1 MREIEAAAIT
11 EAVRKLCIE
20 ANYVLPADVRG
31 ALEAGA
37 EAEESPVGRAILADI
52 LENADIAAADRV
64 AVCQDTG
71 FALCF
76 VELGQEA
83 AVVGGD
89 FEAAIHEGVRRGY
102 VEGYLRASIVDD
114 PVFERRNT
122 GDNTPAVI
130 HVRVVPG
137 DRIRLTIAPKGGGSE
152 NMSAMAMLKP
162 SDGAAGVRRFVVDT
176 VDKAGPN
183 PCPPV
188 IVGVGV
194 GGTIETAALIAKR
207 SLLRAVGERHPD
219 PRVARLE
226 EETLAEINALGIGP
240 QGFGGTVTALDVH
253 IETFPAHI
261 ASLPVVV
268 NLQCHAARHLEAVL

>member
-1 MREIEAAAIT
+1 MSHEIT
-11 EAVRKLCIE
+11 K
-20 ANYVLPADVRG
+20 
-31 ALEAGA
+31 
-37 EAEESPVGRAILADI
+37 S
-52 LENADIAAADRV
+52 NA
-64 AVCQDTG
+64 
-71 FALCF
+71 
-76 VELGQEA
+76 
-83 AVVGGD
+83 
-89 FEAAIHEGVRRGY
+89 
-102 VEGYLRASIVDD
+102 
-114 PVFERRNT
+114 
-122 GDNTPAVI
+122 
-130 HVRVVPG
+130 

-253 IETFPAHI
+253 IEAFPAHI

>member
-20 ANYVLPADVRG
+20 SNYVLPADVRG
-31 ALEAGA
+31 ALEAGSV
-37 EAEESPVGRAILADI
+37 AEESPVGKAILADI

-71 FALCF
+71 FAVCF

-102 VEGYLRASIVDD
+102 AEGHLRASIVDD

-137 DRIRLTIAPKGGGSE
+137 DRIRITIAPKGGGSE

-162 SDGAAGVRRFVVDT
+162 SAGAAGVRRFVVDA

-253 IETFPAHI
+253 IETYPAHI

>member
-1 MREIEAAAIT
+1 MREIEAAAIS

-37 EAEESPVGRAILADI
+37 QAEESPVGRAILADI

-102 VEGYLRASIVDD
+102 AQGYLRASIVDD
-114 PVFERRNT
+114 PVFERKNT

-137 DRIRLTIAPKGGGSE
+137 DGIRITLAPKGGGSE

-162 SDGAAGVRRFVVDT
+162 SDGAEGVRRFVVDT
-176 VDKAGPN
+176 VDKAGSN

-194 GGTIETAALIAKR
+194 GGTIETAALLAKR
-207 SLLRAVGERHPD
+207 SLLRELGERHPN
-219 PRVARLE
+219 PRIARLE
-226 EETLAEINALGIGP
+226 EELLEEINALGIGP
-240 QGFGGTVTALDVH
+240 QGFGGTVTALDVR
-253 IETFPAHI
+253 IDTFPAHL

-268 NLQCHAARHLEAVL
+268 NLQCHAARHQEAVL

>member
-20 ANYVLPADVRG
+20 SNYVLPADVRE

-37 EAEESPVGRAILADI
+37 QAEESPVGRAILADI

-102 VEGYLRASIVDD
+102 AEGYLRASIVDD

-194 GGTIETAALIAKR
+194 GGTIETAALNAKR
-207 SLLRAVGERHPD
+207 SLLRAEGERHPD

-253 IETFPAHI
+253 IEAFPAHI

>member
-1 MREIEAAAIT
+1 
-11 EAVRKLCIE
+11 
-20 ANYVLPADVRG
+20 
-31 ALEAGA
+31 
-37 EAEESPVGRAILADI
+37 
-52 LENADIAAADRV
+52 
-64 AVCQDTG
+64 
-71 FALCF
+71 
-76 VELGQEA
+76 
-83 AVVGGD
+83 
-89 FEAAIHEGVRRGY
+89 
-102 VEGYLRASIVDD
+102 
-114 PVFERRNT
+114 
-122 GDNTPAVI
+122 